1 MTYKNLDPEI
11 LDSAECER
19 AAYAAGDT
27 WSAGILARLANAERE
42 IIELQAQIES
52 ADLEKLEKM
61 RILYVDLL
69 DALCMALPYV
79 EDAIEDDAPIK
90 GVVAEHCAEKI
101 RELIAKAETI

>member
-27 WSAGILARLANAERE
+27 WSAGVLARLADAERE
-42 IIELQAQIES
+42 IISLQARIES
-52 ADLEKLEKM
+52 ADLEKLE
-61 RILYVDLL
+61 RIEELHHSML

-79 EDAIEDDAPIK
+79 EDA
-90 GVVAEHCAEKI
+90 AEFDETLKAGIAADQAKKI
-101 RELIAKAETI
+101 RELIAQAETI